1 MTSDRITNMVN
12 TQQALVELRKEKKR
26 KFVQSVDLI
35 INLQKFDARKTA
47 INTFVK
53 VPNPA
58 EKRICAFLTKRSK
71 LVDTITKED
80 FDKYKETKD
89 MKALAAKYDAFIA
102 VAPMMAPVATKFGR
116 VLGPTGQMPSPQAG
130 IITSED
136 EKVVEEVLDKMK
148 KVIRV
153 RIKENSVK
161 LTIGKENMDD
171 KKLIENV
178 DAVIEAVIN
187 LMPNKKDNIKN
198 ISLKFTMTKP
208 FQIDK

>member
-1 MTSDRITNMVN
+1 MK
-12 TQQALVELRKEKKR
+12 TQEAIKQLRSEKKR
-26 KFVQSVDLI
+26 KFLQSVDLV

-47 INTFVK
+47 INTFVR

-58 EKRICAFLTKRSK
+58 EKRLCAFLTKRSN

-80 FDKYKETKD
+80 FDKYKETKE

-136 EKVVEEVLDKMK
+136 ESVLKDTLDKMR

-161 LTIGKENMDD
+161 LTIGKEDMSDE
-171 KKLIENV
+171 KLVENV
-178 DAVIEAVIN
+178 NAVIEAVTN
-187 LMPNKKDNIKN
+187 LLPNKKDNIKD
-198 ISLKFTMTKP
+198 ILVKFTMSKP
-208 FQIDK
+208 IEIDK